1 MMLFGKR
8 PGQIQAGLVGLDIG
22 SSSVKLVRLDKS
34 SKGWSASTAAYAL
47 IEPSQDQT
55 LRDENTVRAIH
66 KCFHDAGTTGP
77 RSAICSISG
86 QDVAVRGFNF
96 PTLPDEAIEQAVK
109 LEAQQLSALDPNHSV
124 VDYQL
129 LQDVD
134 LPVEPARQGRKGYL
148 VIGLEEAIQR
158 KIRTAQQ
165 AQVKPVLMDVSSLA
179 LLNCLGQ
186 LPENQGA
193 DTFAA
198 LDVGYTVSTL
208 TILGKDG
215 VPFVRNLSG
224 TAQQILTMISVKMQT
239 SMAEV
244 RKNLSQENMSSDN
257 VLEVEL
263 KNACGKLVGD
273 VLETLRFYS
282 LQPNTE
288 RVCRLYLCGG
298 FALYQPFVRLMQ
310 QSLPI
315 PVKVFHPLD
324 VISCPSD
331 SQTRKTLEQF
341 GPAMSVAAGLAMRS
355 IQ

>member
-8 PGQIQAGLVGLDIG
+8 LGQTQAGLVGLDIG
-22 SSSVKLVRLDKS
+22 SSSVKLVRLDKN
-34 SKGWSASTAAYAL
+34 SKGWSASTAAYAV
-47 IEPSQDQT
+47 IESSQDQT
-55 LRDENTVRAIH
+55 LRDENTVRAIQ
-66 KCFHDAGTTGP
+66 KCFHDTGTTGL
-77 RSAICSISG
+77 RSAVCSISG
-86 QDVAVRGFNF
+86 QDVAVRGFSF

-129 LQDVD
+129 LQDVGT
-134 LPVEPARQGRKGYL
+134 PAEPARQGRKGYL
-148 VIGLEEAIQR
+148 VIGLEDAIQR

-165 AQVKPVLMDVSSLA
+165 AQVKPVLMDVNSLA
-179 LLNCLGQ
+179 ILNCLGQ

-239 SMAEV
+239 SVAEV
-244 RKNLSQENMSSDN
+244 RKNLSQENKASDSA
-257 VLEVEL
+257 LEVEL
-263 KNACGKLVGD
+263 KNSCGKLTGD

-310 QSLPI
+310 QALPI
-315 PVKVFHPLD
+315 PVNVFNPLD
-324 VISCPSD
+324 VISCPPD
-331 SQTRKTLEQF
+331 SPTRKTFEQF

-355 IQ
+355 LQ

>member
-8 PGQIQAGLVGLDIG
+8 LGQIQAGLVGLDIG
-22 SSSVKLVRLDKS
+22 SSAVKLVGLNKS
-34 SKGWSASTAAYAL
+34 SKGWAASTAAYAL
-47 IEPSQDQT
+47 IESSQDQS

-77 RSAICSISG
+77 RSAVCSISG
-86 QDVAVRGFNF
+86 PDVAVRGFSF
-96 PTLPDEAIEQAVK
+96 PSLPDEAIEQAVK

-129 LQDVD
+129 LQDAD
-134 LPVEPARQGRKGYL
+134 LPVESAQQGRKGYL

-165 AQVKPVLMDVSSLA
+165 AQVKTVLMDVSSLA
-179 LLNCLGQ
+179 ILNCLGQ
-186 LPENQGA
+186 LPDNQGA

-198 LDVGYTVSTL
+198 LDVGYTISTL

-224 TAQQILTMISVKMQT
+224 TAQQILTMISVKTQT
-239 SMAEV
+239 SVAEV
-244 RKNLSQENMSSDN
+244 RKNLSQDN
-257 VLEVEL
+257 TSCDSPLDVEL
-263 KNACGKLVGD
+263 KNACGKLIGD

-310 QSLPI
+310 QTLPT
-315 PVKVFHPLD
+315 PVRVFNPLE

-331 SQTRKTLEQF
+331 NQTRKTLEQF
-341 GPAMSVAAGLAMRS
+341 GPAMSVAVGLAMRS
-355 IQ
+355 MQ